1 MAPRTS
7 LTRRGFL
14 GTATAAAAALAAPG
28 TSHAQAGTSLP
39 SAIAALP
46 VLSGQARPF
55 TVEERLARI
64 ERAKKLMH
72 ASRMDAIVLANSTAS
87 SFYFA
92 NLRFGSSERLWALVL
107 PARST
112 PFLVCPAFE
121 EGRARQLLAASPLAA
136 HADVLTWQEDESP
149 YELLGKGL
157 GDRGMKTATVGLDEN
172 MKFVFSDGIRAANP
186 HLSLV
191 SATPVTAG
199 CRMIKDAHEIECMR
213 LACRATLLVY
223 RAVAQ
228 SLTPGMTTTHVEAFI
243 ALAYG
248 RVGFPG
254 DASLNVDEYT
264 ALPHGSPTPQTLRE
278 GSILMLDDG
287 CRVEGYTSDITRT
300 FVLGRPTAKMNS
312 VFDIIHRAQTAA
324 LVTARP
330 GVPAADVDAAARKVI
345 VNSGYGP
352 GFTYFTHR
360 LGHGIGLDMHE
371 WPYAVKNDMFGWD
384 LAPRLKPGM
393 VLSDEPGIYI
403 QGQFGIRLEDDMLVT
418 EDGAQLFT
426 PQSPSLED
434 PFGNMDA

>member
-1 MAPRTS
+1 MAPHIS
-7 LTRRGFL
+7 LTRRRFVGA
-14 GTATAAAAALAAPG
+14 ATAAAAALAAPH
-28 TSHAQAGTSLP
+28 SAFAAPDSKLP
-39 SAIAALP
+39 QPIAALKD
-46 VLSGQARPF
+46 LSGQARPF
-55 TVEERLARI
+55 TVDERLARI

-72 ASRMDAIVLANSTAS
+72 SSRMDAIVLANSTAS

-92 NLRFGSSERLWALVL
+92 NLRFYSSERLWALVL
-107 PARST
+107 PRHSN

-121 EGRARQLLAASPLAA
+121 EGRAHEMLADSPLAA

-149 YELLGKGL
+149 YDLLGKGL
-157 GDRGMKTATVGLDEN
+157 SDRGMKTATIGLDEE

-199 CRMIKDAHEIECMR
+199 CRMIKEAHEIECMR

-228 SLTPGMTTTHVEAFI
+228 SLAPGMTTTDVEALI
-243 ALAYG
+243 AQAYH

-254 DASLNVDEYT
+254 SASLNVDKFT
-264 ALPHGSPTPQTLRE
+264 ALPHGSRTPQTLRE

-312 VFDIIHRAQTAA
+312 VFDIVHRAQSAA

-345 VNSGYGP
+345 INAGYGP

-360 LGHGIGLDMHE
+360 VGHGIGLDMHE
-371 WPYAVKNDMFGWD
+371 WPYAVKGNMFGWD
-384 LAPRLKPGM
+384 LAPQLKPNM

-403 QGQFGIRLEDDMLVT
+403 QGQFGIRLEDDMHIT
-418 EDGAQLFT
+418 GDGAQLFT
-426 PQSPSLED
+426 RQSPSLED
-434 PFGNMDA
+434 PFGNMED